1 MLYIVYCMHL
11 STCILTVVYDERVVQ
26 FPCFLTSDYT
36 VHYMC
41 FHSLLLQLYHFRSQ
55 KLEMLKYQ
63 RSWQLCGSEHTHTHT
78 HTHMIV
84 ISVYFMS
91 DKCLTLC
98 QLTVF
103 SQKWL
108 SCIRLVIITRLCKT
122 LVIIFI
128 ISTHVVT
135 LRNSHCALQCNSK
148 NSLKYWN
155 TSHTSRRIHPI
166 VHRGYIP

>member
-78 HTHMIV
+78 HMIV

-91 DKCLTLC
+91 DECLTLC

-128 ISTHVVT
+128 IPPHVVT

-155 TSHTSRRIHPI
+155 TSHTSRRINSI
-166 VHRGYIP
+166 VHREYIP